1 MVGQVV
7 GDRVYKRYWNDANGL
22 MVTFTDTARAGTPI
36 VEALETVDA
45 DYRDGSGI
53 KRRANFTLVVLE
65 ENGEQVGP
73 LYLASKYIDINQPSQ
88 PQSLKSSVGIGA
100 GIFAF
105 IFLGYLFS
113 RNK

>member
-1 MVGQVV
+1 
-7 GDRVYKRYWNDANGL
+7 
-22 MVTFTDTARAGTPI
+22 
-36 VEALETVDA
+36 
-45 DYRDGSGI
+45 
-53 KRRANFTLVVLE
+53 E